1 MSSAALPLPTI
12 TTRPVLACTRSNS
25 SGVSCD
31 ECKHSGPRGQAATFN
46 GSLIGATGVPHA
58 ETEKPVLTNRKR
70 AW

>member
-25 SGVSCD
+25 SGASCD
-31 ECKHSGPRGQAATFN
+31 ECKHSGPRGQAATFT
-46 GSLIGATGVPHA
+46 GSSIGATGVPHA
-58 ETEKPVLTNRKR
+58 PTEKPVLTNRKR